1 MGKPLL
7 HEGTARG
14 KNTVMAKL
22 IFALILVLHTS
33 ILAGASYTYKKFENY
48 RLRIPSTKANKDW
61 AIGDLRVPDGNVE
74 ACKEQCDQDD
84 RCKLF
89 NYSRKS
95 KRCWFKAATH
105 DNEQG
110 VGEWSQHDHFDAY
123 EKGEAV
129 DHCSSLSV
137 TVLDDAWRATTYK
150 PRDHNNDFHCD
161 WDLSGWY
168 RFKMDGKD
176 ANITTECVDEYR
188 CGTVAPVWL
197 DLEDDALPAQG
208 QEKDVRAC
216 ASWDN
221 CCEYESTVT
230 VRNCGDHFVY
240 NINGTPNG
248 YCNLAYCAE

>member
-74 ACKEQCDQDD
+74 SCKKQCDQDD

-89 NYSRKS
+89 
-95 KRCWFKAATH
+95 
-105 DNEQG
+105 
-110 VGEWSQHDHFDAY
+110 
-123 EKGEAV
+123 
-129 DHCSSLSV
+129 
-137 TVLDDAWRATTYK
+137 
-150 PRDHNNDFHCD
+150 HCD
-161 WDLSGWY
+161 KDLSGWY

-176 ANITTECVDEYR
+176 DNITTEC
-188 CGTVAPVWL
+188 L
-197 DLEDDALPAQG
+197 DI
-208 QEKDVRAC
+208 
-216 ASWDN
+216 
-221 CCEYESTVT
+221 
-230 VRNCGDHFVY
+230 F
-240 NINGTPNG
+240 
-248 YCNLAYCAE
+248 